1 MQKKPLVRHPQ
12 LQKLSREHHQI
23 LVFALRLKKGL
34 ANNVDLNRLSSYTK
48 YILDGLIIPHIEEE
62 ENILLNLLPN
72 TDEKKQILDDHN
84 CFRAYREKGQF
95 TAVSLANLSEK
106 LEQHI
111 RFEERIHFELI
122 QINNLIIINQ
132 IKWSDDENL
141 SCMTWDDPFWK

>member
-1 MQKKPLVRHPQ
+1 MHKKPLVRHPK

-84 CFRAYREKGQF
+84 WFGTYRGKEHF
-95 TAVSLANLSEK
+95 SIDSLSKLLKK
-106 LEQHI
+106 LEEHI
-111 RFEERIHFELI
+111 RFEERIYFELI
-122 QINNLIIINQ
+122 QINHLKIINQ
-132 IKWSDDENL
+132 IKWSDDENM
-141 SCMTWDDPFWK
+141 SCITWNDPFWK

>member
-1 MQKKPLVRHPQ
+1 MQKKPLVRHPK

-23 LVFALRLKKGL
+23 LVFTLRLKKGL

-84 CFRAYREKGQF
+84 WFGTYRGKEHF
-95 TAVSLANLSEK
+95 SIDSLTKLSEK

-111 RFEERIHFELI
+111 RFEERIYFELI
-122 QINNLIIINQ
+122 QINHLKIINQ
-132 IKWSDDENL
+132 IKWSDDENM
-141 SCMTWDDPFWK
+141 SCMTWNDPFWK